1 MKHGAFDAIPLWGV
15 FVLTAALVLL
25 AIEIGYRSGS
35 RRRVHAS
42 NEQAGPVGVM
52 AGATLALLA
61 FMLGFTFSFA
71 AGRVDA
77 RRTALMNEANA
88 IGTAYLRADM
98 LPEPHRSEIRQLLR
112 DDVATQIEAAAG
124 TTELESAMGRVDAIH
139 AKLWE
144 HTTALGRDNPNSIVA
159 GIFIQSLNEAI
170 DQYAVRLMTVRTRV
184 ARPIWIVLYTLTFL
198 ALVAMGYQIALTG
211 TSRSPA
217 VTFVALSFAIVIC
230 LVADLDRPHEG
241 RLRVSQQPLLDL
253 QATMQAGAAE

>member
-25 AIEIGYRSGS
+25 AIEIGYRVGS
-35 RRRVHAS
+35 RRRVRAS

-52 AGATLALLA
+52 AGSTLALLA

-88 IGTAYLRADM
+88 IGTTYLRADM
-98 LPEPHRSEIRQLLR
+98 LPEPHRGEIRQLLR
-112 DDVATQIEAAAG
+112 DDVTTQIEAAN
-124 TTELESAMGRVDAIH
+124 TTDLAPATARVDAIH
-139 AKLWE
+139 AQLWE
-144 HTTALGRDNPNSIVA
+144 HATALGRDNPNSIVT

-170 DQYAVRLMTVRTRV
+170 DQYSVRLMTVRTRV
-184 ARPIWIVLYTLTFL
+184 ARPVWFVLYTLTFL
-198 ALVAMGYQIALTG
+198 ALLAMGYQIALTG

-241 RLRVSQQPLLDL
+241 NIRVSQQPLLDL
-253 QATMQAGAAE
+253 QTTMQADAGK